1 MNFNIKHDEKNQKFF
16 MNIAGKECSLKYEKL
31 HDQLLDFKLL
41 YVPANLRGQGLA
53 DRIAE
58 FAFDYAKKNNFQV
71 KVSCSYIQEYLT
83 THKGLEAV
91 LAK

>member
-1 MNFNIKHDEKNQKFF
+1 MNFDIKHDEKTQKFYTT
-16 MNIAGKECSLKYEKL
+16 IAGKECSLKYEKL
-31 HDQLLDFKLL
+31 NDQLLDFKLL

-58 FAFDYAKKNNFQV
+58 FGFDFAKKNGFQV
-71 KVSCSYIQEYLT
+71 KVSCSYIAEYLT